1 MGALGA
7 PKSNTG
13 RLTRCHRYK
22 EKRMIFK
29 RFKED
34 TDAFMA
40 RDPAA
45 QSRFEVVLCYPGFHA
60 LLFYRASN
68 WLWRNNWRLLGRF
81 VSTIGKLLTLIE
93 IHPGAEI
100 GRRFVIDHGTGVV
113 IGETS
118 IIGDD
123 VTLYQGVTLGGVS
136 PSVDSHMQVD
146 QKRHPTLA
154 NDVIIGSGAQILG
167 PITIGESARVGA
179 NAVVHKDVPAGV
191 TAVGIPAKV
200 VMPRDKT
207 KAKEFVAYGEP
218 VDGVPDPVLRTIE
231 DLRHQVTALMKH
243 VDKLEN
249 RLDGEAGGEGDTS
262 AMSGDKGSKKKVVA
276 ASGGKS

>member
-1 MGALGA
+1 
-7 PKSNTG
+7 
-13 RLTRCHRYK
+13 
-22 EKRMIFK
+22 MIFK

-34 TDAFMA
+34 IDAFMA

-60 LLFYRASN
+60 LLFYRLSN
-68 WLWRNNWRLLGRF
+68 RLWRSNWRLLARF
-81 VSTIGKLLTLIE
+81 VSSIGKLLTLIE

-100 GRRFVIDHGTGVV
+100 GARFVIDHGSGVV

-154 NDVIIGSGAQILG
+154 NGVIVGSGAQVLG
-167 PITIGESARVGA
+167 PITLGECARVGA
-179 NAVVHKDVPAGV
+179 NAVVHKDIPAGV

-200 VMPRDKT
+200 VMPRDKQ

-218 VDGVPDPVLRTIE
+218 LEGVPDPVLRTIE
-231 DLRHQVTALMKH
+231 DLRAQVTALMTH
-243 VDKLEN
+243 VNELES
-249 RLDGEAGGEGDTS
+249 RLDGDVIGEENNDEE
-262 AMSGDKGSKKKVVA
+262 SGDKGSREKAIA
-276 ASGGKS
+276 AS